1 MRSRCGEMPTTPTI
15 PETPPP
21 SAEKSAEQD
30 RVERAEKHQEDRCV
44 QPEPE
49 EDHRQ
54 LRGDGNGPQQVDGQA
69 KRRGRG
75 RPKGTFSPSRWTPE
89 RIADL
94 FWDAE
99 SALRSLEAEGII
111 KRPNLLDRPAETTVG
126 IVASKEE
133 RVNKRLVAGRLKRD
147 FSQKYRD
154 TTTEQ
159 LRQMLS
165 KAYERTQNERVLEDF
180 QAAVLANMLGETK
193 NRE

>member
-1 MRSRCGEMPTTPTI
+1 VTVWPLWSGDACAG
-15 PETPPP
+15 
-21 SAEKSAEQD
+21 
-30 RVERAEKHQEDRCV
+30 ERAASGLQHAPDGRRMDSIGTLTISVCV
-44 QPEPE
+44 SPLASRWCKKETCA
-49 EDHRQ
+49 
-54 LRGDGNGPQQVDGQA
+54 RGCSEMRQA
-69 KRRGRG
+69 KRKGRG

-94 FWDAE
+94 FWDAK

-111 KRPNLLDRPAETTVG
+111 KRPIYWTVRPKRP
-126 IVASKEE
+126 ASKEE
-133 RVNKRLVAGRLKRD
+133 RVNKRLVAERLKRD

-180 QAAVLANMLGETK
+180 QAAVLANTLGETK